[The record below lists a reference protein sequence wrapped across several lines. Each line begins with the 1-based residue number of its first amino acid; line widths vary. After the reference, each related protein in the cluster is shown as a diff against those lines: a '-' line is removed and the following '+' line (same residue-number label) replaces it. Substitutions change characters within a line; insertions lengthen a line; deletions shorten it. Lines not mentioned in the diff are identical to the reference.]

1 LTYRREIEKEGGEV
15 RNPPDVSI
23 SLNEEVGGWD
33 GNRRSSLLDS
43 NFSSALAVQ
52 KVEVGGGLI
61 AALYTRILP
70 HKRYVSGR
78 DTSPSQE
85 RAAVQ
90 IDTDKLR
97 RSRSPFFVAAEWF
110 AARRGTLRERKKI
123 TSLSIYTA
131 QFSLSFSISFYMS
144 SRSDDAAKRNR
155 FLDQSGQ
162 LASSPFFFFVLH
174 F

>member
-1 LTYRREIEKEGGEV
+1 MGGTEIV
-15 RNPPDVSI
+15 I
-23 SLNEEVGGWD
+23 
-33 GNRRSSLLDS
+33 SSLLDS

-78 DTSPSQE
+78 DTSPSQK

-110 AARRGTLRERKKI
+110 AARRGTLRERKKEDNYI
-123 TSLSIYTA
+123 VSLYTQQA
-131 QFSLSFSISFYMS
+131 VLSV
-144 SRSDDAAKRNR
+144 
-155 FLDQSGQ
+155 FLYILLYEQQ
-162 LASSPFFFFVLH
+162 K
-174 F
+174 